1 MYGLGCQVPTDHRTK
16 FASVAVLECW
26 SVGEVS
32 DVQMLDGQLL
42 VDWQI
47 IMIIS
52 PSGTGDKAS
61 QSIDIY
67 QRRFCSVAYL
77 KYFPSWTIVVQ

>member
-52 PSGTGDKAS
+52 HKAS

-67 QRRFCSVAYL
+67 QGRFCVEAYL
-77 KYFPSWTIVVQ
+77 KYFSSF

>member
-1 MYGLGCQVPTDHRTK
+1 MVSAARFQQITGPSLQVSP
-16 FASVAVLECW
+16 CW

-52 PSGTGDKAS
+52 HSGTGDKAS

-67 QRRFCSVAYL
+67 QRRFCFEAYL
-77 KYFPSWTIVVQ
+77 KYCSSF